1 MYAPAIHFYT
11 FDPSS
16 ALDVTDAGVP
26 CVAWT
31 LCAGVPSVIETLG
44 GTGTWSAC
52 HEPGTGWDWARSARV
67 PSDTGTR
74 VLGKSV
80 TLQVPFWHCVHH
92 GSPASRGL
100 ATSSCAVARGGAS
113 PSELPRA
120 PSTLP
125 PSAAPST
132 LMRPL
137 CRKRASRCVPTRSSG
152 PSAPWA
158 ACVVRCSLRS
168 A

>member
-1 MYAPAIHFYT
+1 MEPAQSRQGASSLTVHYRNQKSTTFFTHPGLEPGPRRRLRHSVLTVSVARLVCTAPYVDVYVPCTHLQFIFT
-11 FDPSS
+11 LSIPS

-31 LCAGVPSVIETLG
+31 LGAGVPSVIETLG

-92 GSPASRGL
+92 GLWGQPG
-100 ATSSCAVARGGAS
+100 
-113 PSELPRA
+113 
-120 PSTLP
+120 
-125 PSAAPST
+125 
-132 LMRPL
+132 
-137 CRKRASRCVPTRSSG
+137 
-152 PSAPWA
+152 
-158 ACVVRCSLRS
+158 
-168 A
+168 

>member
-11 FDPSS
+11 FDPFGT
-16 ALDVTDAGVP
+16 DFTDAGVP

-31 LCAGVPSVIETLG
+31 LGAGVPSVIETLG

-67 PSDTGTR
+67 PSDTGTT

-92 GSPASRGL
+92 GSIRCYGERHAW
-100 ATSSCAVARGGAS
+100 
-113 PSELPRA
+113 A
-120 PSTLP
+120 PS
-125 PSAAPST
+125 
-132 LMRPL
+132 R
-137 CRKRASRCVPTRSSG
+137 
-152 PSAPWA
+152 
-158 ACVVRCSLRS
+158 
-168 A
+168 

>member
-92 GSPASRGL
+92 GPPCGHTPL
-100 ATSSCAVARGGAS
+100 LLQTTMSSY
-113 PSELPRA
+113 
-120 PSTLP
+120 
-125 PSAAPST
+125 
-132 LMRPL
+132 
-137 CRKRASRCVPTRSSG
+137 RASAS
-152 PSAPWA
+152 
-158 ACVVRCSLRS
+158 
-168 A
+168 

>member
-11 FDPSS
+11 FDPFGT
-16 ALDVTDAGVP
+16 DFTDAGVP

-31 LCAGVPSVIETLG
+31 LGAGVPSVIETLG

-92 GSPASRGL
+92 GRTHVALVGAWVVTRRTHAALTRRGL
-100 ATSSCAVARGGAS
+100 
-113 PSELPRA
+113 
-120 PSTLP
+120 
-125 PSAAPST
+125 
-132 LMRPL
+132 
-137 CRKRASRCVPTRSSG
+137 
-152 PSAPWA
+152 
-158 ACVVRCSLRS
+158 
-168 A
+168 

>member
-92 GSPASRGL
+92 GCTL
-100 ATSSCAVARGGAS
+100 LYIAVHCC
-113 PSELPRA
+113 
-120 PSTLP
+120 T
-125 PSAAPST
+125 
-132 LMRPL
+132 
-137 CRKRASRCVPTRSSG
+137 VPNGQS
-152 PSAPWA
+152 
-158 ACVVRCSLRS
+158 
-168 A
+168 

>member
-92 GSPASRGL
+92 GHLGVHEREVTQRISSGSRGL
-100 ATSSCAVARGGAS
+100 GQVRG
-113 PSELPRA
+113 
-120 PSTLP
+120 
-125 PSAAPST
+125 
-132 LMRPL
+132 
-137 CRKRASRCVPTRSSG
+137 
-152 PSAPWA
+152 
-158 ACVVRCSLRS
+158 
-168 A
+168 